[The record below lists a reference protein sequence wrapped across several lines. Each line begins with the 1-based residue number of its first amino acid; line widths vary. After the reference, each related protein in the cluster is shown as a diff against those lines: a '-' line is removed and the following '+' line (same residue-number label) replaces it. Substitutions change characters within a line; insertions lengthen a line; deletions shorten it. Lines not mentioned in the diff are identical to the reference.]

1 MEMVMADEDEGG
13 GLNGY
18 DQALLKAAIYDME
31 GYDREMESAKARY
44 MSEAK
49 AIREKKK
56 ARLESAR
63 DNAGIPTAELKV
75 ILKTREYERK
85 VKKLEDG
92 LDDDGA
98 ARLEGLYAALGEDF
112 RETPLGVA
120 AVEREKAAADIP
132 RPGKRPPSVNKDG
145 SPRRGPGRPKK
156 ADGPA
161 SAPAGS
167 SVAGITIPPTV

>member
-1 MEMVMADEDEGG
+1 MGIVMADENE

-18 DQALLKAAIYDME
+18 DAKRLKAVISDME
-31 GYDREMESAKARY
+31 GYDRELESFKAGYMAAAKG
-44 MSEAK
+44 
-49 AIREKKK
+49 IREKKK

-63 DNAGIPTAELKV
+63 DADNIPTAEVKV

-85 VKKLEDG
+85 VKRLEDG
-92 LDDDGA
+92 LDEDGA
-98 ARLEGLYAALGEDF
+98 ARLEGLYAALGEFASTD
-112 RETPLGVA
+112 LGRA
-120 AVEREKAAADIP
+120 AVERQEAATDIP

-156 ADGPA
+156 ADVPGTRQVDA
-161 SAPAGS
+161 SQN